1 MYDIEKNQLMK
12 IIGIERRTGTF
23 NDKPY
28 SNYAVYIQKEAT
40 AESRGILVST
50 LKVSEKNMGLL
61 LKDLG
66 GNDPFQLVGY
76 EFQEILYDAYRNPV
90 RFI

>member
-12 IIGIERRTGTF
+12 IIGIERRSGTF

-28 SNYAVYIQKEAT
+28 SNYAVYIQKDNT
-40 AESRGILVST
+40 AESRWILVST

-61 LKDLG
+61 LSDLEQS
-66 GNDPFQLVGY
+66 DPYKLIGY